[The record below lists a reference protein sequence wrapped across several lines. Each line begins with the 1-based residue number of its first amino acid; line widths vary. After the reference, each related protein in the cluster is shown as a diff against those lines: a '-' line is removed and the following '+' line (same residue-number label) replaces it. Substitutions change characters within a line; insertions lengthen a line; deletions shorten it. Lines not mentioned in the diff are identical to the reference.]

1 MIVQTFPQT
10 FSQKGGNMTTIKDIA
25 RISGYSI
32 STVSRVINNRSDV
45 SEESKQ
51 KIEEI
56 IRQTGFKPN
65 SNAKLL
71 KSRDASS
78 ITILVKG
85 LNNMFLEGILE
96 NMQDIFAKSGEPVNV
111 MFLSETDNEV
121 DTAYHL
127 YNEQKPKGII
137 FLGGNRKF
145 FEKDFH
151 KINAPCV
158 LVSESAQDLGFD
170 NLSSYATD
178 DVKASE
184 SAMEYFC
191 RNGHTKIGIVG
202 GSLSKKQGHVGY
214 RRYKSATNYLKKK
227 GIPFDVDTQM
237 VPSEF
242 SFASGYKATQEL
254 LQKNADITAIYAM
267 SDTVAFGAIR
277 AIHDCGKR
285 IPEDISLIGFDGL
298 DMARYTVPRLA
309 TIQQNAKELAK
320 RSVEDL
326 LVRIHYASIPSK
338 NEMIPFN
345 VIAGESVKNLKG
357 KK

>member
-1 MIVQTFPQT
+1 
-10 FSQKGGNMTTIKDIA
+10 MTTIKDVA

-45 SEESKQ
+45 SPDAKK
-51 KIEEI
+51 KIEEVI
-56 IRQTGFKPN
+56 QKTGFKPN

-71 KSRDASS
+71 KAKDASS

-96 NMQDIFAKSGEPVNV
+96 EMQDIFSQSGEQVNV
-111 MFLSETDNEV
+111 MFLNETDNEV
-121 DTAYHL
+121 ETAYQL
-127 YNEQKPKGII
+127 YVEKRPKGII

-145 FEKDFH
+145 FEKGFE
-151 KINAPCV
+151 KIEVPCV

-184 SAMEYFC
+184 RAMEYFC
-191 RNGHTKIGIVG
+191 RNGHKHIGIVG
-202 GSLSKKQGHVGY
+202 GALSVKQGHVGY
-214 RRYKSATNYLKKK
+214 RRYKSATNYLRSQ
-227 GIPFDVDTQM
+227 GIDFDVNKQM
-237 VPSEF
+237 VACEF
-242 SFASGYKATQEL
+242 SFSSGYKATKEL
-254 LQKNADITAIYAM
+254 LEKNTKITAIYAM
-267 SDTVAFGAIR
+267 SDIVAFGALR
-277 AIHDCGKR
+277 AIHDAHKKV
-285 IPEDISLIGFDGL
+285 PEDISLIGFDGL
-298 DMARYTVPRLA
+298 DMSRYTIPRLA
-309 TIQQNAKELAK
+309 TVQQNASELAK

-326 LVRIHYASIPSK
+326 LVRIHYNSIPAK

-345 VIAGESVKNLKG
+345 VIAGESVKNIKD